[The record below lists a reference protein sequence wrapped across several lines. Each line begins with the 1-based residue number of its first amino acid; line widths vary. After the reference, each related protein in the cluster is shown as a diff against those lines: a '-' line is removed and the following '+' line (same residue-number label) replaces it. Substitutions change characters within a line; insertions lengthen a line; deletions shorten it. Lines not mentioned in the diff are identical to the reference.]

1 MTTLALWIYIGGL
14 FAFPHRKLG
23 LFARLTWPME
33 LGERLAEF
41 ALKPRLSEFPVKGDR
56 K

>member
-1 MTTLALWIYIGGL
+1 MTAFAFWIYLGGL

-41 ALKPRLSEFPVKGDR
+41 ALRDKK
-56 K
+56 